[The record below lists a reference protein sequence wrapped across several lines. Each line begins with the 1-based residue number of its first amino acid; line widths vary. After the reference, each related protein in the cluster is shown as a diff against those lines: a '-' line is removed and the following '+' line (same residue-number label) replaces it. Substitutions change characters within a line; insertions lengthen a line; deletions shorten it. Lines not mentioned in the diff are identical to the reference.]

1 MSLLE
6 RESVGEEAGASK
18 SRTARLK
25 RYGLSLLVILG
36 IVAALYYFDEGRA
49 QSASF
54 TSVQVEGSGQA
65 PRIGEPAPDFLVTD
79 PDGNTYRLSDLRG
92 KPVWLNFWA
101 SWCPPCRAETPDL
114 EAVYEEKK
122 ADGLV
127 VLGISLGE
135 QVPAV
140 KSYVEAAGITYRIGM
155 DSNTRIAG
163 LYRING
169 LPTHF
174 FIDKDG
180 IIRDMQVG
188 GLSRS
193 AIYKKLQ
200 KIMP

>member
-1 MSLLE
+1 LSVLE
-6 RESVGEEAGASK
+6 RETAADEAKAS
-18 SRTARLK
+18 SSTTSQLK
-25 RYGLSLLVILG
+25 RVALSLLVILG

-49 QSASF
+49 SSASF
-54 TSVQVEGSGQA
+54 TSVQVEGSGQP

-101 SWCPPCRAETPDL
+101 SWCPPCRAETPEL

-127 VLGISLGE
+127 LLGISLGE

-140 KSYVEAAGITYRIGM
+140 KSYVEAARITYRIGM
-155 DSNTRIAG
+155 DTSTRIAG

-188 GLSRS
+188 GLSRQ

>member
-6 RESVGEEAGASK
+6 HESDAEEAGGPST
-18 SRTARLK
+18 TARLR
-25 RYGLSLLVILG
+25 RYALSLLVVLG
-36 IVAALYYFDEGRA
+36 IVAALYYFDEGRSA
-49 QSASF
+49 SASF
-54 TSVQVEGSGQA
+54 TSVQLEASGQP

-101 SWCPPCRAETPDL
+101 TWCPPCRAETPDL

-127 VLGISLGE
+127 LLGISLGE
-135 QVPAV
+135 EVPTV

-155 DSNTRIAG
+155 DSNSRIAG